1 MGFDGDFMGLNGDL
15 MGFKG
20 DFMGFDGI
28 YWTYREHIRGNCM
41 ETQGHLWKFMGKYM
55 GNIV

>member
-41 ETQGHLWKFMGKYM
+41 ET
-55 GNIV
+55 